1 MTSLFISYRRGDAA
15 GHAGRLSDRLVARF
29 GEDRVF
35 IDVEDIKPGDDFEHA
50 IERTL
55 SQCDHLLAVVG
66 PHWLKA
72 LNERAGDANDL
83 VRREIC
89 SAMEKGIR
97 VIPILVGGAQMP
109 RQIDLPPE
117 LRAFGRCDAI
127 EIDDDN
133 FDQDAR
139 RLLDFLAG
147 TSKPAPGPAR
157 QWWRLA
163 PIWATVALIL
173 ALVGFRAL
181 GPERGRQ
188 GSRPGVSRS
197 LPALTYGSW
206 TFRNAR
212 DAEGRR
218 WNNSVVQFTSQ
229 EESADGLLLRGRF
242 TWRHDNT
249 LVGTEDFAGRYVER
263 TRQVIVEGTR
273 VTDIPHPGPERLAVG
288 SYSAVLSPDERG
300 LLEGRWGLTSTG
312 GRGDL
317 GEWEAVR

>member
-1 MTSLFISYRRGDAA
+1 MTSLFISYRREDAA

-29 GEDRVF
+29 GEERVF

-55 SQCDHLLAVVG
+55 GQCDHLLAVIG

-72 LNERAGDANDL
+72 LNARADDANDL

-89 SAMEKGIR
+89 LAMAKGVR

-109 RQIDLPPE
+109 RQVDLPPD

-127 EIDDDN
+127 RIDDDN

-139 RLLDFLAG
+139 RLLDFLAS
-147 TSKPAPGPAR
+147 TSKPAPGAAR

-163 PIWATVALIL
+163 PVWATVALIL
-173 ALVGFRAL
+173 ALVGARAL
-181 GPERGRQ
+181 GPERETSPSGA
-188 GSRPGVSRS
+188 SRS

-229 EESADGLLLRGRF
+229 EESADGLVLRGRF
-242 TWRHDNT
+242 TWRHDNI
-249 LVGTEDFAGRYVER
+249 LVGTEDFAGRYIER
-263 TRQVIVEGTR
+263 TRQVIVEGVR
-273 VTDIPHPGPERLAVG
+273 VADIPHAGPERLAVG
-288 SYSAVLSPDERG
+288 SYSAVLSADERA
-300 LLEGRWGLTSTG
+300 LLEGRWGLSAAG
-312 GRGDL
+312 APGDV
-317 GEWEAVR
+317 GEWEAYR